1 MHWRMG
7 VGGADGWRSVDPHPP
22 STGTVR
28 TMTVIDDPAVDQG
41 VDAETRRVIELVDD
55 LLEQYP
61 PADTPPIEFL
71 GQQYDRGLA
80 WIHFDEGLGGLGL
93 NPKMQRVAN
102 ERLQAAGAPS
112 PMYRNPIGYG
122 MCGPT
127 VAVWGSDAQKQ
138 RYLRP
143 LFTGEEV
150 WCQLFSEPGSGSD
163 FAGLSSSGVKDG
175 DEWICNGQKVWTTLA
190 HLSRWGLLVVRTD
203 PQAVKHAGLTAFVV
217 DMQAPTV
224 EIRPLRQMTGEAE
237 FNEVFFSDTR
247 IPDAERLGAP
257 GDGWR
262 VSLTT
267 LMNERVSIGGTI
279 PQKGSGTIA
288 GLVGVWQDL
297 PAERRE
303 ASARDEVMKLW
314 SRAEVLRLTN
324 IRANQMRKM
333 GDPGPE
339 GSIGK
344 MASADLN
351 KDIYEMVVD
360 LLGADGM
367 LYASYEMIRP
377 ETAMGA
383 DTLQKAF
390 LRSRANSIE
399 GGTTEVMKNILGERV
414 LGLPGDVRVDRDVPW
429 SDVPRN

>member
-1 MHWRMG
+1 MSAM
-7 VGGADGWRSVDPHPP
+7 
-22 STGTVR
+22 
-28 TMTVIDDPAVDQG
+28 TMTDSRTEMTADEQ
-41 VDAETRRVIELVDD
+41 RVSELVDE
-55 LLEQYP
+55 LLAAFP
-61 PADTPPIEFL
+61 PATTEPKVFL
-71 GQQYDRGLA
+71 GEQYDRGLA
-80 WIHFDEGLGGLGL
+80 WVHFPEGSGGLGL
-93 NPKMQRVAN
+93 NPKLQKLVN
-102 ERLQAAGAPS
+102 ERVYAQGAPN
-112 PMYRNPIGYG
+112 PMYRNPIGHG

-127 VAVWGSDAQKQ
+127 VVAWGSDAQKE

-143 LFTGEEV
+143 LFTGEEI

-163 FAGLSSSGVKDG
+163 FAGLSSTGVQDG
-175 DEWICNGQKVWTTLA
+175 EEWICNGQKVWTTLA
-190 HLSRWGLLVVRTD
+190 HLSKWGLLVVRTD
-203 PQAVKHAGLTAFVV
+203 PNAVKHAGLTAFVV
-217 DMQAPTV
+217 DMQDPTV

-247 IPDAERLGAP
+247 IPAEEMLGGP

-279 PQKGSGTIA
+279 PAKGSGTISA
-288 GLVGVWQDL
+288 LVQTWQAL
-297 PAERRE
+297 PE
-303 ASARDEVMKLW
+303 AARNAAALDEVMKLW

-324 IRANQMRKM
+324 IRANQMRKI

-351 KDIYEMVVD
+351 KDIYAEVMN

-367 LYASYEMIRP
+367 LYGSYEMIRP
-377 ETAMGA
+377 ETAMGS

-414 LGLPGDVRVDRDVPW
+414 LGLPGDVRVDRDRPW
-429 SDVPRN
+429 SEVPRS